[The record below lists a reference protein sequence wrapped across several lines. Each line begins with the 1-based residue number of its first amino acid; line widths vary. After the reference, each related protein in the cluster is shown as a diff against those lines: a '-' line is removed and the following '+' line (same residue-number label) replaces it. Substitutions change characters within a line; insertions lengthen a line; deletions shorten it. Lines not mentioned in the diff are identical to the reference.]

1 MQWIECNTPKPRT
14 ERWIPVLL
22 ALAIGVS
29 TGCATTRQLRG
40 VPDTSGFLGN
50 YSMLRPGKGKE
61 AGLVY
66 FASDANFAGYDAVMI
81 DSVTFWTNKPTN
93 VSAKDRQ
100 MLTDYLYNALHEE
113 LKKDYRIADAPGP
126 GVLRIRAAVTE
137 AKGAKVVANTIT
149 SVVPQARAVTTLAG
163 AASNTALMVGRA
175 SVEADITDSLS
186 DRRLAA
192 AVDERVGTKAVRG
205 GILKWSDAKNA
216 FDYWAER
223 LRKRLAEE
231 RGS

>member
-1 MQWIECNTPKPRT
+1 MRRVECNTLKPRT
-14 ERWIPVLL
+14 ERWVPALL
-22 ALAIGVS
+22 VLAIGVS
-29 TGCATTRQLRG
+29 MGCATTRQLRG
-40 VPDTSGFLGN
+40 VPDTSGFLGD

-81 DSVTFWTNKPTN
+81 DSVTFWTNKPTKL
-93 VSAKDRQ
+93 SAKDRQ
-100 MLTDYLYNALHEE
+100 MLTDYLYNALHDE
-113 LKKDYRIADAPGP
+113 LQKDYRIADAPGP

-137 AKGAKVVANTIT
+137 AKGARVVANTIT

-163 AASNTALMVGRA
+163 AATNTALLVGRA
-175 SVEADITDSLS
+175 AVEADITDSLS
-186 DRRLAA
+186 GRRLAA

-205 GILKWSDAKNA
+205 GILKWSDAKSA